1 MDLTKSFPRSP
12 KATIAGVTMA
22 ARAADKGR
30 ASLAGTLGE
39 YNYDCPMDRMLFAFL
54 GTDGVEYLAAVSS
67 SSDDSGV
74 AKLIEAKLASKSHK
88 EIDDYNHHLLGHAPK
103 AGTDGV
109 GYFLSGRERVG
120 HGRTDIFTWP
130 DLIDVEEGREVPH
143 RSDTP
148 DWAKPAH

>member
-30 ASLAGTLGE
+30 ASAAGKLGE

-54 GTDGVEYLAAVSS
+54 GTDGVEYLAAVLS
-67 SSDDSGV
+67 SSDDTGV
-74 AKLIEAKLASKSHK
+74 VNLIEAKLASKSHK

-143 RSDTP
+143 RADTP

>member
-30 ASLAGTLGE
+30 ASAAGTLGE

-54 GTDGVEYLAAVSS
+54 GTDSGEYLAAVLS

-74 AKLIEAKLASKSHK
+74 AKLIEAKLASKSHN

>member
-30 ASLAGTLGE
+30 ASAAGTLGE

-54 GTDGVEYLAAVSS
+54 GTDGVEYLAAVLS
-67 SSDDSGV
+67 SSDDTGV
-74 AKLIEAKLASKSHK
+74 VNLIEAKLASKSHK

-143 RSDTP
+143 RADTP

>member
-12 KATIAGVTMA
+12 KATVAGVTMA

-30 ASLAGTLGE
+30 ASAAGKLGE

-54 GTDGVEYLAAVSS
+54 GTDGVEYLAAVLS
-67 SSDDSGV
+67 SSDDTGV
-74 AKLIEAKLASKSHK
+74 VNLIEAKLASKSHK

-143 RSDTP
+143 RADTP

>member
-30 ASLAGTLGE
+30 ASAAGTLGE

-74 AKLIEAKLASKSHK
+74 AKLIEAQLASKSHK

-109 GYFLSGRERVG
+109 GYFLSVLQRVG

>member
-12 KATIAGVTMA
+12 KASIAGITMA

-30 ASLAGTLGE
+30 ASAAGTLGD
-39 YNYDCPMDRMLFAFL
+39 YNYDCPMDRMLFRFL
-54 GTDGVEYLAAVSS
+54 GTDGTEYLAAVSS

-74 AKLIEAKLASKSHK
+74 AKLIEVKLASKSHK
-88 EIDDYNHHLLGHAPK
+88 EIDDYNQHLLGHAPK

-109 GYFLSGRERVG
+109 GYYTSIRGKVG

-130 DLIDVEEGREVPH
+130 DLIDVEEGRDVPH

>member
-12 KATIAGVTMA
+12 KASIAGITMA

-30 ASLAGTLGE
+30 ASAAGTLGD
-39 YNYDCPMDRMLFAFL
+39 YNYDCPMDRMLFGFL
-54 GTDGVEYLAAVSS
+54 GTDGTEYLAAVSN

-74 AKLIEAKLASKSHK
+74 AKLIEAKLASKSRK
-88 EIDDYNHHLLGHAPK
+88 EIDDYNQHLLGHAPK
-103 AGTDGV
+103 ADTDGV
-109 GYFLSGRERVG
+109 GYFLSSRGNVG

-130 DLIDVEEGREVPH
+130 DLIDVEEGRDVPH

>member
-12 KATIAGVTMA
+12 KATIAGITMA
-22 ARAADKGR
+22 ARTADKGR
-30 ASLAGTLGE
+30 ASVAGTLGE
-39 YNYDCPMDRMLFAFL
+39 YHYDCSMDRMLFGFL
-54 GTDGVEYLAAVSS
+54 GTDGVEFLGVVSS

-74 AKLIEAKLASKSHK
+74 TKLIEAKLASKSHK
-88 EIDDYNHHLLGHAPK
+88 EIDDYNHHLLGHAPE
-103 AGTDGV
+103 AGTDGA
-109 GYFLSGRERVG
+109 GYYTSIRGKVG

-130 DLIDVEEGREVPH
+130 DLIDVEEGRDVPH

>member
-1 MDLTKSFPRSP
+1 MVSQWLPAQLTRD
-12 KATIAGVTMA
+12 V
-22 ARAADKGR
+22 
-30 ASLAGTLGE
+30 
-39 YNYDCPMDRMLFAFL
+39 
-54 GTDGVEYLAAVSS
+54 AAVLS

-109 GYFLSGRERVG
+109 AYFLSGRERVG

>member
-30 ASLAGTLGE
+30 ASAAGKLGE

-54 GTDGVEYLAAVSS
+54 GTDGVEYLAAVLS

-74 AKLIEAKLASKSHK
+74 VNLIEAKLASKSHK

-143 RSDTP
+143 RADTP

>member
-12 KATIAGVTMA
+12 KAAIAGVTMA

-30 ASLAGTLGE
+30 ASAAGTLGE

-120 HGRTDIFTWP
+120 QTPARCRYGRP
-130 DLIDVEEGREVPH
+130 R
-143 RSDTP
+143 
-148 DWAKPAH
+148 AKPAH